1 MAIKVHSTQVGL
13 KNRAPFTKCIIKID
27 VTTIDDVEFLDFFM
41 AMYNMIE
48 YRIIEPTGSL
58 WFYSNNEATDFDNN
72 AVNTNK
78 FKFFKDKAKL
88 LGNPVVQ
95 PTLNQANGSLE
106 NATITVLVKYLT
118 IFWRSLQLS
127 VINCKVELKLRWVKN
142 SVLSI
147 LGNEND
153 NTNADSNNIIF
164 TIKDTKLYVSLV
176 TSLTEDNQKLSK
188 FLNKVLKR

>member
-1 MAIKVHSTQVGL
+1 M
-13 KNRAPFTKCIIKID
+13 
-27 VTTIDDVEFLDFFM
+27 
-41 AMYNMIE
+41 
-48 YRIIEPTGSL
+48 L
-58 WFYSNNEATDFDNN
+58 WIVINLI
-72 AVNTNK
+72 
-78 FKFFKDKAKL
+78 FFKDKAKL

-95 PTLNQANGSLE
+95 PTLNQANRSLE

-118 IFWRSLQLS
+118 NFWRSLQLS

-147 LGNEND
+147 LGNESD

-164 TIKDTKLYVSLV
+164 TIKDTKLYVPLV

>member
-1 MAIKVHSTQVGL
+1 M
-13 KNRAPFTKCIIKID
+13 
-27 VTTIDDVEFLDFFM
+27 
-41 AMYNMIE
+41 
-48 YRIIEPTGSL
+48 L
-58 WFYSNNEATDFDNN
+58 WIVINLI
-72 AVNTNK
+72 
-78 FKFFKDKAKL
+78 FFKDKAKL

-118 IFWRSLQLS
+118 NFWRSLQLS

-164 TIKDTKLYVSLV
+164 TIKDTKLYVPLV